1 MLPTL
6 IMSIISG
13 EAADAA
19 ARARRAAIVYG
30 VAAVL
35 LFTGLGFLIGAGYI
49 ATARQFGNLEAALLF
64 AGGFV
69 VVAIVLIVGQR
80 ILSKARARRISA
92 RRRREVTGIAGAAA
106 LALLPTLLSR
116 KGALPALAIPVI
128 AAIAYTIWR
137 ENKGP
142 GSDKPE

>member
-19 ARARRAAIVYG
+19 ARARRAAVVYM
-30 VAAVL
+30 AAAL
-35 LFTGLGFLIGAGYI
+35 LALVGLGFLVGAGYI
-49 ATARQFGNLEAALLF
+49 AAARELGSLEAALIF

-69 VVAIVLIVGQR
+69 VVALILIVVQR
-80 ILSKARARRISA
+80 IWSKARAKRIAERRK
-92 RRRREVTGIAGAAA
+92 REVTGVASAAA

-116 KGALPALAIPVI
+116 KGSLPILAIPI
-128 AAIAYTIWR
+128 AAAIAYAVWR
-137 ENKGP
+137 KNR
-142 GSDKPE
+142 KPDEDATD